1 MPVLSVDVCLSSLVF
16 SLTDYGLL
24 GAETCRRNI
33 INDKCLFVTYCEI
46 CWIKFYIYLSSG

>member
-1 MPVLSVDVCLSSLVF
+1 MLSVDVCLSSLVF